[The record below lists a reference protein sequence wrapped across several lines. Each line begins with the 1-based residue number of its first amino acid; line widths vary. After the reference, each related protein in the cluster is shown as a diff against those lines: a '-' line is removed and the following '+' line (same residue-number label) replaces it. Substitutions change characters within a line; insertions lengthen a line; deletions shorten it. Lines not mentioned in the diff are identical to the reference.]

1 MKNYI
6 LTVLKSKY
14 VFVFAASL
22 LIVVSACQQQRD
34 EDRIHLFNGEDLSGW
49 NMKFTG
55 QPVNENY
62 KNTFGVEDS
71 ILTVSYDEWDR
82 FDGEFGHLITEGA
95 YSHYKLR
102 VEYRTVGEQSP
113 EGPAWARK
121 NNGIMIHS
129 QSAESMNRDQD
140 FPVSVEVQLLSD
152 LGEGPRPT
160 ANVCT
165 PGTHVVMDGELVTQH
180 CIQSS
185 SKTYGDEWVTVEV
198 VVKGSEIIHHI
209 VEGDTVMTYTD
220 PQIGGGNVPE
230 GYPRE
235 EGTLLESGHIAI
247 QAESHPTEF
256 REISLIELKE
266 D

>member
-1 MKNYI
+1 MKSNI
-6 LTVLKSKY
+6 LTVLKTKF
-14 VFVFAASL
+14 VFVVTAFL
-22 LIVVSACQQQRD
+22 LIMTTACQQTGE
-34 EDRIHLFNGEDLSGW
+34 EDRIQLFNGKNLSGW
-49 NMKFTG
+49 NMKFSG
-55 QPVNENY
+55 YPVNENY
-62 KNTFGVEDS
+62 NNTFRVEDS

-82 FDGEFGHLITEGA
+82 FDGEFGHLITEDT
-95 YSHYKLR
+95 YSHYKLH
-102 VEYRTVGEQSP
+102 VEYRTVGEQCPGGP
-113 EGPAWARK
+113 EWARK

-152 LGEGPRPT
+152 LGEGSRPT

-165 PGTHVVMDGELVTQH
+165 PGTHVVMDGELTTQH
-180 CIQSS
+180 CTQSS

-198 VVKGSEIIHHI
+198 VVKGDQVIHHI

-235 EGTLLESGHIAI
+235 EGTPLESGHISI

-256 REISLIELKE
+256 REISLIELS
-266 D
+266 DN